1 MVYILQGQAQ
11 QQTKDRRLSDKVAAV
26 ILSVPDVQAV
36 GVSPEDGRIVPAS
49 EIDTTSCL
57 DYTEMSSAMGAVS
70 DPNQVD
76 KLLVTQSYTG
86 PIEQQPNRRLHQ
98 LQQPQPDKKQA
109 GLTFALQAATQ
120 RDPEVDVYNA
130 CAKQTT
136 IVMTKLPTIKLLVK
150 VSSLVSHLPENAV
163 NIENG
168 RLMGTPQDLS
178 CPIAP
183 CPYVQGAWNVFEV
196 RWLLKTANQC
206 VLFKK
211 MAASIFTWFLFI
223 SVD

>member
-1 MVYILQGQAQ
+1 MFIERVLVKLQGKTHEDAHWARQLQ
-11 QQTKDRRLSDKVAAV
+11 GRQLSDEIAAV
-26 ILSVPDVQAV
+26 ILSVPDTQAI

-49 EIDTTSCL
+49 EIDTASCL
-57 DYTEMSSAMGAVS
+57 DYTEMSSAMGAIS

-86 PIEQQPNRRLHQ
+86 PIEQQQANRRLSQ
-98 LQQPQPDKKQA
+98 LQQPQTDKQQA
-109 GLTFALQAATQ
+109 GLLFALQAATQ

-136 IVMTKLPTIKLLVK
+136 IVMTKLPTIKLLIK

-168 RLMGTPQDLS
+168 RIFGTPQDLS
-178 CPIAP
+178 CAVPP
-183 CPYVQGAWNVFEV
+183 CPYVEGAWNVFEV
-196 RWLLKTANQC
+196 RWLPL
-206 VLFKK
+206 LRHF
-211 MAASIFTWFLFI
+211 IF
-223 SVD
+223 